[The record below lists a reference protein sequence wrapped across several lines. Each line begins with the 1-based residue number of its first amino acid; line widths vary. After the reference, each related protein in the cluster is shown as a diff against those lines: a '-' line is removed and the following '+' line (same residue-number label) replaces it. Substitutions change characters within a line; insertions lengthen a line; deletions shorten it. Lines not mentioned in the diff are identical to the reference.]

1 MYILITKASGRLKK
15 EKENVDSRIIKEEVV
30 ETSRRDVIKV
40 GDSRG
45 ITIPCTWKR
54 FLEIPILELE
64 LVRREG
70 ENNSGKYSIVISI
83 PGREMRIDGRAE

>member
-1 MYILITKASGRLKK
+1 MTKVSGRLKK
-15 EKENVDSRIIKEEVV
+15 EKEIIDSRIIKEEVV

-70 ENNSGKYSIVISI
+70 EKSSGRYSIIINI
-83 PGREMRIDGRAE
+83 PGREMPTDGRAE

>member
-1 MYILITKASGRLKK
+1 MTKVSRRLKK
-15 EKENVDSRIIKEEVV
+15 EKENIDSRIIKEEVV

-70 ENNSGKYSIVISI
+70 EKSSGRYSIIINI
-83 PGREMRIDGRAE
+83 PGREMPTDGRAE